1 MIGFLDDN
9 PSRPMPLTRK
19 LTSTWTPKHDKGTT
33 TMISSVRTLSSE
45 ECPTQFVAVVGS
57 YESFACTLS
66 LQKLLAK
73 LNAFGRVTVG
83 KEL

>member
-1 MIGFLDDN
+1 
-9 PSRPMPLTRK
+9 
-19 LTSTWTPKHDKGTT
+19 
-33 TMISSVRTLSSE
+33 MISSVRTLSSE